1 MADDRAVMNKP
12 SAEASARGGRSG
24 FSGWQVFGIVLLAV
38 IATAGVSFWF
48 LAQYVFAEALEPVTL
63 QADEQREVEG
73 KLQVLRGEVRD
84 GEPSGDAQPERYNE
98 AGADRVV
105 QFSQRELNGL
115 LANDPGLA
123 RRMAVDLSNDL
134 LSVVLLVP
142 VEEGFPLLGG
152 RTVRVHAGVELT
164 YHEGEPI
171 VRLMG
176 VSVMGVPVPNAWLG
190 DLKNVNLVEQ
200 FGAEPGFWRSF
211 ADGVADLRVQ
221 DGQLR
226 IELKE

>member
-1 MADDRAVMNKP
+1 MNEPAAD
-12 SAEASARGGRSG
+12 ASTRGGRRG
-24 FSGWQVFGIVLLAV
+24 FSGWQVSGIVLLTV
-38 IATAGVSFWF
+38 IVTAGVGSW
-48 LAQYVFAEALEPVTL
+48 LLGQYVFADDLDPVEL

-73 KLQVLRGEVRD
+73 KLRVLRGEVRD
-84 GEPSGDAQPERYNE
+84 GEPPGDAQPERYTE

-115 LANDPGLA
+115 LANDPDLA
-123 RRMAVDLSNDL
+123 QRVAFDLSDDL

-142 VEEGFPLLGG
+142 VEEGFPVLGG
-152 RTVRVHAGVELT
+152 RTVRVHAGVELA
-164 YHEGEPI
+164 YHEGEPV

-176 VSVMGVPVPNAWLG
+176 VSVMGIPLPNAWLG
-190 DLKNVNLVEQ
+190 DLGNVDLVEE

-211 ADGVADLRVQ
+211 ADGVADLRVE

-226 IELKE
+226 IELRE